1 MDWLG
6 DHLTLA
12 WVAVAILLAIT
23 ELASLDLILLMLA
36 LGALVGALTALVGGP
51 VVLQAILAVIASV
64 GTLGFLRPQLIK
76 RLHSGPELRLGHDKL
91 VGQRALVTQKITGLS
106 PGQIALGGETWT
118 ASPYDESL
126 TIQPGENVEVLQ
138 IRGATAYVHP
148 VPSIES

>member
-1 MDWLG
+1 MGWLG
-6 DHLTLA
+6 DHLTLV
-12 WVAVAILLAIT
+12 WVAVAILLAIA

-36 LGALVGALTALVGGP
+36 IGALVGALTAIVGGP

-64 GTLGFLRPQLIK
+64 GTLGFLRPQLVK

-91 VGQRALVTQKITGLS
+91 VGQRAMVTKKITGLAS
-106 PGQIALGGETWT
+106 GQIELGGETWT
-118 ASPYDESL
+118 AAPYDDSL
-126 TIQPGENVEVLQ
+126 TILPGQNVEILQ